1 MTKEKAPS
9 FNGMIESMEREAF
22 DKWARTETLLNRISN
37 NELIFAWAAW
47 RARAALASQ
56 CRGVAHPGCN
66 YLAPCG
72 SVCDKCGAKT

>member
-9 FNGMIESMEREAF
+9 FHGMIESMEREAF
-22 DKWARTETLLNRISN
+22 DKWARTETLLNRITN

-47 RARAALASQ
+47 RARAAHASK

-72 SVCDKCGAKT
+72 AVCDKCGAKT

>member
-1 MTKEKAPS
+1 MTESNPS
-9 FNGMIESMEREAF
+9 SLDGMIERMEREAF